1 MYMSSLVARTPHS
14 SVQSIRRILKYNL
27 MNVTSWLLRQGDD
40 SSFWA
45 MIKNWHHLPLYK
57 YVHWLFQLRGIHCR
71 IIFNPYLNPNPYT
84 KYITIRFQF
93 FNNNDPLTES
103 LQIHWLCMCLQV
115 PSALWGCCSGEIYK
129 WTLFVV
135 WNMRKMEEY
144 ENRRTLITKKGHV
157 KFYRWKN
164 VYTKPYQRS
173 IFF

>member
-1 MYMSSLVARTPHS
+1 MVITSRWRL
-14 SVQSIRRILKYNL
+14 IIL
-27 MNVTSWLLRQGDD
+27 S
-40 SSFWA
+40 
-45 MIKNWHHLPLYK
+45 WHHLPLYK

-103 LQIHWLCMCLQV
+103 VQSIGYV
-115 PSALWGCCSGEIYK
+115 PLGTIG
-129 WTLFVV
+129 TLGLLFRWDLEVDFVRRV
-135 WNMRKMEEY
+135 KKSRNIRKIEEY
-144 ENRRTLITKKGHV
+144 ENRRTLIAKKGHV

>member
-1 MYMSSLVARTPHS
+1 MYVSSLVARTPHS
-14 SVQSIRRILKYNL
+14 SVQSISRILKYNL
-27 MNVTSWLLRQGDD
+27 MNVTSWLLRQGLLRQGLLRQGDD

-103 LQIHWLCMCLQV
+103 VQSIGYVPSGTIGTLGLLFRWDLQV
-115 PSALWGCCSGEIYK
+115 D
-129 WTLFVV
+129 FVRRV
-135 WNMRKMEEY
+135 KYEEDGRIR
-144 ENRRTLITKKGHV
+144 E
-157 KFYRWKN
+157 
-164 VYTKPYQRS
+164 
-173 IFF
+173 